1 SRRDHGTGVGSLP
14 RPARRAHRSPGTP
27 RPREGVGGRVFP
39 GSEPPPGAGEP
50 RPRCP
55 AKGGGRFR
63 PRLWENETARS
74 RFSGIRG
81 RDVTR
86 GPCRQHRA
94 PAQLRALGGGG
105 RRGPGSERTPHTS
118 RSSAARPGQ
127 PTMDFLGIVMGA
139 TAGLGLAA
147 VGVPMAVGALGF
159 TAAGITAGSVAA
171 KMMSAAAI
179 ANGGGVAA
187 GSTVAVLQSIG
198 AAGVPTAVKATL
210 TAIGAATGAARF

>member
-1 SRRDHGTGVGSLP
+1 ML
-14 RPARRAHRSPGTP
+14 
-27 RPREGVGGRVFP
+27 
-39 GSEPPPGAGEP
+39 
-50 RPRCP
+50 
-55 AKGGGRFR
+55 
-63 PRLWENETARS
+63 
-74 RFSGIRG
+74 
-81 RDVTR
+81 
-86 GPCRQHRA
+86 QA
-94 PAQLRALGGGG
+94 PADEPEESCGKVKASGEAACSCRLSPLPPAEPAAG
-105 RRGPGSERTPHTS
+105 RCHLQDRPGSERTPHTS

-198 AAGVPTAVKATL
+198 AAGVPTAVQAAL
-210 TAIGAATGAARF
+210 TAVGAATGAARF